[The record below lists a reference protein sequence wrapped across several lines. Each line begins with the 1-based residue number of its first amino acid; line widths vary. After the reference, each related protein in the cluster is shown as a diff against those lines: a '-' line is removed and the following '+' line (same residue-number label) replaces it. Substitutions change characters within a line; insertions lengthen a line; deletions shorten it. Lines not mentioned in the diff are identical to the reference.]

1 MPPLTPV
8 GEKSNKRLSWFA
20 VISSVTTP
28 KDEFF
33 QQHTHLLDGIS
44 EVRWCQRAEGGYMWF
59 LCNPNGKF
67 LRSWETLCARLG
79 HTISPFNDNEE
90 AKGKSRT
97 LSLWR
102 IYADSHGPCVQEQ
115 LRKNVH
121 VLFER
126 TPRKPKADKENQNS
140 SPAPSKSGLS
150 QVAVRLQLSSDDAPL
165 APLQLQLTGETEQA
179 EVHPEHTL
187 LKTFLSDECTEAD
200 VTDILSR
207 VTGKMLHLKDVS
219 FPQQHSLLLSV
230 SRATWTVEIHRRTME
245 LERAAVGLA
254 KLLLATSTGRD
265 HDSDDLSVCLKVEHG
280 EGQTFWNVAKLVDAG
295 DCPLKKICIWM
306 AANRD
311 LALRR
316 EYLIPD
322 WRTFWS
328 VIICEMFLAMQK
340 PQPNKHKIRS
350 QYEQM
355 QKIRQN
361 ILVEERV
368 YLHRYAELLT
378 RYCQKLTDLIAAL
391 DPQATIPK
399 SLRLL
404 DLSEAEAPTKGDR
417 MVLPVHGD
425 ADDLSLPKPEEF
437 RIAAKCRIAEEKRQ
451 LQETCKILAISF
463 PPPIATTLKTFLKK
477 VKGAMQTDTHTRSA
491 TRFLPPS
498 PSHPTAEFDPG
509 QWRK

>member
-1 MPPLTPV
+1 
-8 GEKSNKRLSWFA
+8 
-20 VISSVTTP
+20 
-28 KDEFF
+28 
-33 QQHTHLLDGIS
+33 
-44 EVRWCQRAEGGYMWF
+44 MWF
-59 LCNPNGKF
+59 MCNPNGKF
-67 LRSWETLCARLG
+67 LKSWETLCARLG
-79 HTISPFNDNEE
+79 HTISSFNDNEY

-102 IYADSHGPCVQEQ
+102 IYANRKSPSVQEQ

-126 TPRKPKADKENQNS
+126 TPRKPKEDKENQNS
-140 SPAPSKSGLS
+140 SPSPRKAGLG
-150 QVAVRLQLSSDDAPL
+150 QVAIRLQLSSDDAPL
-165 APLQLQLTGETEQA
+165 APLQLQLSDERQEP
-179 EVHPEHTL
+179 EVNLAHQL
-187 LKTFLSDECTEAD
+187 MKTFLSDECTED
-200 VTDILSR
+200 DISDILSR
-207 VTGKMLHLKDVS
+207 VTGKLLDLKDVS

-230 SRATWTVEIHRRTME
+230 SRATWTVELHRRTME
-245 LERAAVGLA
+245 LERAAAGLA

-265 HDSDDLSVCLKVEHG
+265 NDSGDLSVCLAVEHG
-280 EGQTFWNVAKLVDAG
+280 EGQTFWNVSRLLDAS

-328 VIICEMFLAMQK
+328 VIICELFLAMQK
-340 PQPNKHKIRS
+340 PQTNKHKIRS

-355 QKIRQN
+355 QKIRLN

-368 YLHRYAELLT
+368 YLHRYADFLT
-378 RYCQKLTDLIAAL
+378 RYCQKMTDLIVTL
-391 DPQATIPK
+391 DAEVTIPK

-404 DLSEAEAPTKGDR
+404 DLSKAEAPTQGDR
-417 MVLPVHGD
+417 MVLPVQGD

-437 RIAAKCRIAEEKRQ
+437 RNAAKCRIAEEKRQ
-451 LQETCKILAISF
+451 LQETCKILGISL

-477 VKGAMQTDTHTRSA
+477 VKGAMQTNTHTRSA

-509 QWRK
+509 QWRR